1 MRQRT
6 DKGRGTEGIPGAA
19 LPKPLCRG
27 EVTPKPVNVEAGAS
41 MAAAPASGP
50 GLAAPGTPPSCW
62 HAGGDGEAAASDGGA
77 GPCDCGAGSVCR
89 PGAQGSSGRHDAA
102 VWADLAEP
110 PTPEGRLA

>member
-1 MRQRT
+1 
-6 DKGRGTEGIPGAA
+6 
-19 LPKPLCRG
+19 
-27 EVTPKPVNVEAGAS
+27 